1 MKKDYMNPPM
11 NVVKIRQAQMLCSS
25 PVVNNV
31 DSGDTGIRFG
41 GGGNGS
47 DRSRGSD
54 DWDDE

>member
-1 MKKDYMNPPM
+1 MNPTM